1 MTVQLIGHSEAGRPI
16 FVVHTGPPTAAVRIL
31 IVAGQH
37 GDEPRGRE
45 AVRRFAHSGSR
56 ARPGSPPV
64 ALAIVPELNP
74 DGIVQGTRRNAHGID
89 LNRDHVR
96 LAGSETRALHQFV
109 RTWRPHLVLDV
120 HDFPPRRR
128 HLLARQLVYCQDVF
142 LDVPTHPA
150 AQHAALGLDGWR
162 FLPPVLAGLSAAGWR
177 CARYT
182 RVTNSA
188 RVRHSTPDIVDAR
201 NGLALRYRL
210 PTVLVEARGRSTRD
224 APGLEAHVLAG
235 VARTLDLIV
244 QWAQDHRA
252 ELIGLIGLIGPI
264 GPIGDPPGRAVDDSV
279 PVRTR
284 YRPAAGPCR
293 LEFADARSGRIRTV
307 DAPGRYTPELD
318 GAGVVTLPR
327 AYAVPRVQ
335 PGVLEVLWRHGFDLV
350 RPAPDRLERVERY
363 RVEELTPSR
372 RPNRSPHEL
381 RLSVRIEH
389 GPLHDQLLVPVTAEG
404 GAALAV
410 LLEPASKHGLAR
422 FRELDLCL
430 TPRSDYPVARVV
442 PENA

>member
-1 MTVQLIGHSEAGRPI
+1 MREDLIGHSEAGRPI
-16 FVVHTGPPTAAVRIL
+16 SVVHVGGETAPLRIL

-37 GDEPRGRE
+37 GDERRGRQ
-45 AVRRFAHSGSR
+45 AVTQFVEHGQPAQDR
-56 ARPGSPPV
+56 AAPV
-64 ALAIVPELNP
+64 GIAVVPDANP
-74 DGIVQGTRRNAHGID
+74 DGTAQGVRTNARGVD
-89 LNRDHVR
+89 LNRDHLR
-96 LAGSETRALHQFV
+96 LAAAETRALHQFV
-109 RTWRPHLVLDV
+109 RSWRPHLVVDV

-128 HLLARQLVYCQDVF
+128 HLLVRQLVYCQDVF

-188 RVRHSTPDIVDAR
+188 RVRHSTPDVVDAR

-252 ELIGLIGLIGPI
+252 ELIGLIWPI
-264 GPIGDPPGRAVDDSV
+264 ARIGDPPGRAVDDSV

-293 LEFADARSGRIRTV
+293 
-307 DAPGRYTPELD
+307 
-318 GAGVVTLPR
+318 
-327 AYAVPRVQ
+327 
-335 PGVLEVLWRHGFDLV
+335 
-350 RPAPDRLERVERY
+350 
-363 RVEELTPSR
+363 
-372 RPNRSPHEL
+372 
-381 RLSVRIEH
+381 
-389 GPLHDQLLVPVTAEG
+389 
-404 GAALAV
+404 
-410 LLEPASKHGLAR
+410 
-422 FRELDLCL
+422 
-430 TPRSDYPVARVV
+430 
-442 PENA
+442 

>member
-1 MTVQLIGHSEAGRPI
+1 
-16 FVVHTGPPTAAVRIL
+16 
-31 IVAGQH
+31 
-37 GDEPRGRE
+37 
-45 AVRRFAHSGSR
+45 
-56 ARPGSPPV
+56 
-64 ALAIVPELNP
+64 ELNP

-150 AQHAALGLDGWR
+150 AQHG
-162 FLPPVLAGLSAAGWR
+162 
-177 CARYT
+177 
-182 RVTNSA
+182 
-188 RVRHSTPDIVDAR
+188 
-201 NGLALRYRL
+201 
-210 PTVLVEARGRSTRD
+210 
-224 APGLEAHVLAG
+224 LAG
-235 VARTLDLIV
+235 VARTRDLIV

-318 GAGVVTLPR
+318 RAGVVTPPR
-327 AYAVPRVQ
+327 ACAVPRVQ

-350 RPAPDRLERVERY
+350 R
-363 RVEELTPSR
+363 
-372 RPNRSPHEL
+372 
-381 RLSVRIEH
+381 
-389 GPLHDQLLVPVTAEG
+389 
-404 GAALAV
+404 
-410 LLEPASKHGLAR
+410 
-422 FRELDLCL
+422 
-430 TPRSDYPVARVV
+430 
-442 PENA
+442 